1 MTTPR
6 EIAEKLG
13 RPEMAARLGV
23 GLGMISAAV
32 VAKEFPSSWYMTV
45 LQMGREKGIYVP
57 DSVFKWKAYN
67 GAKG

>member
-1 MTTPR
+1 
-6 EIAEKLG
+6 
-13 RPEMAARLGV
+13 MAARLGV

-45 LQMGREKGIYVP
+45 LQMGREKCIYVP

-67 GAKG
+67 VAKRS